1 MRLQKLGGWTAI
13 GLVCVSIASAA
24 LLSRIGPQIGPTD
37 FAAISLDP
45 AKMAAAYAALPVVF
59 SALLPLSILRGVCA
73 LLIALA
79 LRERMQAGAPVLMR
93 LSVIAASACA
103 AMLSIVAIAAMLGH
117 ASFAGSVD
125 MSAYRAFL
133 VMLNGINATAINA
146 FGWELLIIG
155 WAALSTRALPR
166 ILSCFIFAAGVA
178 HFIQFAFIHPSVMA
192 ARGVLAGISM
202 IWLAVVLLRNPEPVT
217 A

>member
-13 GLVCVSIASAA
+13 GLVFVSIASAA
-24 LLSRIGPQIGPTD
+24 LLSRIGPHIGPTD

-59 SALLPLSILRGVCA
+59 NALLPLSILRGICA

-79 LRERMQAGAPVLMR
+79 LRERMQADAPVLMR

-117 ASFAGSVD
+117 TSFAGSMD

-133 VMLNGINATAINA
+133 VMLNGINGTAINI

-155 WAALSTRALPR
+155 WAALNTKALPR
-166 ILSCFIFAAGVA
+166 ILNCFILAAGIV
-178 HFIQFAFIHPSVMA
+178 HFVQFTFVHPSVMA
-192 ARGVLAGISM
+192 ARGIFAGISM